1 MRVDD
6 VDPFAPQHGAQLER
20 RARIELTQRIAE
32 HDVESRIGRA
42 FCQRLAGTRR
52 HDASM
57 APTRKLRGQPQ
68 RLPLAAAP
76 AMLRIDVQNAKSHR
90 AQLPRLG
97 VGAQGSARV
106 TGCVTRE
113 IGPRGAYDA

>member
-1 MRVDD
+1 M
-6 VDPFAPQHGAQLER
+6 A
-20 RARIELTQRIAE
+20 
-32 HDVESRIGRA
+32 
-42 FCQRLAGTRR
+42 
-52 HDASM
+52 AS
-57 APTRKLRGQPQ
+57 RKLRGKPQ